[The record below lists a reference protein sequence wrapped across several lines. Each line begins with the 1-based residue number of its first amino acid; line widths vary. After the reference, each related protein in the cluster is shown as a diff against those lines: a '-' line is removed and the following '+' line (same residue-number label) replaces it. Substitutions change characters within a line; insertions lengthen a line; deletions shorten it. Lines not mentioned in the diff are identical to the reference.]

1 MREKD
6 GKISA
11 KYMMFTADKADEQYY
26 MNRLKTNTE
35 KSRKKRKKKI
45 AEKKLKS
52 N

>member
-11 KYMMFTADKADEQYY
+11 KYMMYTADNADEQYY
-26 MNRLKTNTE
+26 INRLKTNSE

-45 AEKKLKS
+45 AEKKMIR
-52 N
+52 